1 MLGGCEA
8 MPDETDVNEHKL
20 LELAEVFMEHESDG
34 RKLEEVLH
42 RTAADLLDRGMVDE
56 AWKTLLC
63 FNAG

>member
-1 MLGGCEA
+1 

-42 RTAADLLDRGMVDE
+42 RMASDLLDRGMVDE

>member
-1 MLGGCEA
+1 
-8 MPDETDVNEHKL
+8 L